1 MSYALTAI
9 LTAALTAALAAGAG
23 FLLYRRLASK
33 LTDFLRSWTE
43 PADKDTPSPLAQLA
57 DQFAVILAQRFTGSL
72 KGAFLG
78 MQSVDKRNEQ
88 RLQADMVQDTASNIN
103 PLLGAILTQYP
114 AVGRRLAKN
123 PELLGL
129 AAQYLSKGVA
139 AAPSNGHSP
148 AGPVENTSMSEY

>member
-1 MSYALTAI
+1 MDIVLTAI
-9 LTAALTAALAAGAG
+9 LTAWIAFSLLVGALYLVYRAAL
-23 FLLYRRLASK
+23 RRLLIFGK
-33 LTDFLRSWTE
+33 SWTE
-43 PADKDTPSPLAQLA
+43 PGDDDTPSPLAQLT
-57 DQFAVILAQRFTGSL
+57 DQIAVTFAQRMTGSL

-88 RLQADMVQDTASNIN
+88 RLQQDLVQDTATNIN

-123 PELLGL
+123 PELLSL
-129 AAQYLSKGVA
+129 AAQYLSKGMA

-148 AGPVENTSMSEY
+148 AAPDENKSMTEY